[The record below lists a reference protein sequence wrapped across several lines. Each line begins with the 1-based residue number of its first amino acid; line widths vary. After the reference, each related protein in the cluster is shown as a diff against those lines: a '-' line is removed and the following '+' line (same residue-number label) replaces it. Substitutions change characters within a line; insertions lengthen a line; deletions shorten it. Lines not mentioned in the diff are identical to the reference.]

1 MAWLTGRLLAA
12 LVAAGLMMAAVAEQ
26 AQAAD
31 AAEID
36 ARADLAL
43 DGLLAVSPAARAVA
57 GQAVA
62 VMVFPDVVKAGFG
75 FGGQYGEG
83 VLRRDGLSVG
93 YYSIASASFGLQI
106 GAQSYSQVLFFMTED
121 ALALLD
127 RTRGFELGADASVA
141 LIEDGVGIDVSTT
154 TVQDPVVAFVTGQ
167 RGLMAGV
174 SVEGSKISRIR
185 RD

>member
-1 MAWLTGRLLAA
+1 MAGFTGRLFGA
-12 LVAAGLMMAAVAEQ
+12 LVASLLLVASV
-26 AQAAD
+26 AQPARAAD
-31 AAEID
+31 AAEIET
-36 ARADLAL
+36 RADLAL
-43 DGLLAVSPAARAVA
+43 DRLLAGSPAARAVA
-57 GQAVA
+57 ERAVA

-83 VLRRDGLSVG
+83 VLRRDGLTMG
-93 YYSIASASFGLQI
+93 YISTASASFGLQV
-106 GAQSYSQVLFFMTED
+106 GAQSYSQVLFFMSED
-121 ALALLD
+121 ALTTLD

-141 LIEDGVGIDVSTT
+141 LIDDGVGLDVSTM

-174 SVEGSKISRIR
+174 SLEGSKISPIR

>member
-1 MAWLTGRLLAA
+1 MAWFTGKLFAA
-12 LVAAGLMMAAVAEQ
+12 MMVTGLMMAPVVEPAR
-26 AQAAD
+26 AAD

-43 DGLLAVSPAARAVA
+43 DGLLAGSPAARAVA
-57 GQAVA
+57 ERAVA
-62 VMVFPDVVKAGFG
+62 VLVFPDVVKAGFG

-83 VLRRDGLSVG
+83 VLRRDGVTIG
-93 YYSIASASFGLQI
+93 YFSIASASFGLQI

-121 ALALLD
+121 ALATLD
-127 RTRGFELGADASVA
+127 RTRGFELGADAGVA
-141 LIEDGVGIDVSTT
+141 LIDDGVGLDVSTT
-154 TVQDPVVAFVTGQ
+154 TLQDPVVAFVVGQ

-174 SVEGSKISRIR
+174 SLEGSKLSRIR